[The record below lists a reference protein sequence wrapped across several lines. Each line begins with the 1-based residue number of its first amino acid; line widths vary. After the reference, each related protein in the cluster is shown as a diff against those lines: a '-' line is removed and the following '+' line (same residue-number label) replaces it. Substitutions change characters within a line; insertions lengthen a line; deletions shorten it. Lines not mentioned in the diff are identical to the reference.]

1 MNSALN
7 SCCDISVLSG
17 RPIERNEALM
27 RHLSSSVRVY
37 LRGRND
43 NILIKRQMGQISSLP
58 HSLPGFFEFKTQ
70 KHTHYFGCRPTLSAA
85 AKIKNA
91 IKTHAVSH
99 LPSLLKMLFCECV
112 SMAVRA
118 SALARPSGSST
129 PHAER
134 SLSAVA
140 SGRLSSSWYT
150 TVIWIEEEEKDQEC
164 GGRGKICQKK

>member
-1 MNSALN
+1 
-7 SCCDISVLSG
+7 
-17 RPIERNEALM
+17 M

-37 LRGRND
+37 LRGRKD

-85 AKIKNA
+85 AKIKNV

-150 TVIWIEEEEKDQEC
+150 TVIWRRRRKIKSAEGAEKYVRKSKV
-164 GGRGKICQKK
+164 GRNTYHL